1 LTRNLEPCR
10 TEEAFLYFEKDSDK
24 SISAH
29 SELGTVY
36 EVEKEVL
43 KPTLRTAVGIK
54 TINIQDKWDYVVS
67 RPYKQMSKVINASGF
82 TKPSDF
88 KDENFWENLKNELSA
103 VETRLVVTHRINPY
117 SPNTY
122 LMAFVSNDIISPSN
136 MLNVI
141 KEPDPSK
148 AKAVATLLNS
158 ALFLVKFFLL
168 KEETTGRYIN
178 IRFYDLYETNL
189 FPKESL
195 IPNLVKVYEA
205 YCLSEFPSLREQ
217 LDKNFDQRY
226 EEFWKV
232 RRHDQP
238 SLFSVFNN
246 EVEPSEIRLNF
257 DLDICK
263 ALGVETTK
271 DELISVYRTIVK
283 EMIITRGLTRD

>member
-1 LTRNLEPCR
+1 
-10 TEEAFLYFEKDSDK
+10 
-24 SISAH
+24 
-29 SELGTVY
+29 
-36 EVEKEVL
+36 
-43 KPTLRTAVGIK
+43 
-54 TINIQDKWDYVVS
+54 
-67 RPYKQMSKVINASGF
+67 MSKVINASGF